1 MKNKHMFFKMKLMEV
16 NIRLKRLIFHVDV
29 NSAYLSWEA
38 AYRCYHL
45 GATIDLRD
53 GLYAVGGDTALR
65 HGIILA
71 KSIKAGAFG
80 VATGE
85 SIFEAK
91 QKCPDL
97 RLVPPNYTLYE
108 RCSEAFIKILKNYTP
123 LVEQY
128 SIDEAFMDVSG
139 IIFEQSPEALAFEIK
154 ERIKNELGFTVN
166 VGIGDNKLLAKMAGD
181 FEKPDKVHT
190 LYQHEIKY
198 KMWPLPVEKLFFV
211 GGSMKKK
218 LGQLGI
224 RTIGALG
231 QTDQEILMSH
241 LKKRGIL
248 LWQFANGIDDS
259 EVISEVP
266 PNKGYGNSTTLPFD
280 VTDALMLSKVFLSLS
295 ENIGRRLRKDGVLA
309 GALSITIK
317 NSDFFKTQH
326 QMTLES
332 PTDITKKIYQ
342 YTVQLMGKTWN
353 GLPVRHAAIH
363 AGKIV
368 KDSGQRQYTLFGQE
382 DHEKMRHADRMV
394 DIIRKRYGKDA
405 VKRAVFINQPLD
417 HIAGGISKE
426 KQIVDYSRVYIL

>member
-1 MKNKHMFFKMKLMEV
+1 
-16 NIRLKRLIFHVDV
+16 
-29 NSAYLSWEA
+29 
-38 AYRCYHL
+38 
-45 GATIDLRD
+45 
-53 GLYAVGGDTALR
+53 
-65 HGIILA
+65 
-71 KSIKAGAFG
+71 
-80 VATGE
+80 
-85 SIFEAK
+85 
-91 QKCPDL
+91 
-97 RLVPPNYTLYE
+97 
-108 RCSEAFIKILKNYTP
+108 
-123 LVEQY
+123 
-128 SIDEAFMDVSG
+128 
-139 IIFEQSPEALAFEIK
+139 
-154 ERIKNELGFTVN
+154 
-166 VGIGDNKLLAKMAGD
+166 
-181 FEKPDKVHT
+181 
-190 LYQHEIKY
+190 
-198 KMWPLPVEKLFFV
+198 
-211 GGSMKKK
+211 
-218 LGQLGI
+218 
-224 RTIGALG
+224 
-231 QTDQEILMSH
+231 MSH

-280 VTDALMLSKVFLSLS
+280 VTDALTLSKVFLSLS

-342 YTVQLMGKTWN
+342 YAVQLMGKTWN